1 MKLKV
6 STAPHVHSKNSV
18 ERIMLDVI
26 IALLPTAAVGVYLF
40 GYMAGLHIIVGVASA
55 VLAEYAWQ
63 KLNKKT
69 VTISD
74 FSAALTGFLV
84 ALNVPVNAPVW
95 ITFIGSVVA
104 IIMVKQL
111 FGGIGDNFLNPALT
125 ARAILLAS
133 WPTHMNA
140 FTSPSMFGTVDAV
153 SAATPLTANYVSGA
167 SDAASSA
174 TSVAV
179 NYSYTD
185 LLLGNIPGT
194 IGEVCKIAILIGF
207 VYLLIRGVITWHIP
221 VIMVGAVA
229 LFTWVLGGN
238 EGVFT
243 GDPLYAV
250 LSGGLLFGAVFMATD
265 YTTNP
270 MTRKGE
276 VISAVGCGLIVAL
289 IREYGSYH
297 EGVTYAILIMN
308 IVTPLLDKYI
318 APKLYGRVKK
328 NV

>member
-104 IIMVKQL
+104 IIMVNHL
-111 FGGIGDNFLNPALT
+111 F
-125 ARAILLAS
+125 
-133 WPTHMNA
+133 
-140 FTSPSMFGTVDAV
+140 
-153 SAATPLTANYVSGA
+153 
-167 SDAASSA
+167 
-174 TSVAV
+174 
-179 NYSYTD
+179 
-185 LLLGNIPGT
+185 
-194 IGEVCKIAILIGF
+194 
-207 VYLLIRGVITWHIP
+207 
-221 VIMVGAVA
+221 
-229 LFTWVLGGN
+229 
-238 EGVFT
+238 
-243 GDPLYAV
+243 
-250 LSGGLLFGAVFMATD
+250 
-265 YTTNP
+265 
-270 MTRKGE
+270 
-276 VISAVGCGLIVAL
+276 
-289 IREYGSYH
+289 
-297 EGVTYAILIMN
+297 
-308 IVTPLLDKYI
+308 
-318 APKLYGRVKK
+318 
-328 NV
+328 

>member
-1 MKLKV
+1 
-6 STAPHVHSKNSV
+6 
-18 ERIMLDVI
+18 
-26 IALLPTAAVGVYLF
+26 
-40 GYMAGLHIIVGVASA
+40 
-55 VLAEYAWQ
+55 
-63 KLNKKT
+63 
-69 VTISD
+69 
-74 FSAALTGFLV
+74 
-84 ALNVPVNAPVW
+84 
-95 ITFIGSVVA
+95 
-104 IIMVKQL
+104 MVKQL

-276 VISAVGCGLIVAL
+276 VIYAVGCGLIVAL

-328 NV
+328 NA